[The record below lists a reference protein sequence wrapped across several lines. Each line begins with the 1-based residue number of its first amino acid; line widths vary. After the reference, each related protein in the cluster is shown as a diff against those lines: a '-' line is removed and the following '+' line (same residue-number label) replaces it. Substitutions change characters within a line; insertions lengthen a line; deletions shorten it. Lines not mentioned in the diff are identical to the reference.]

1 MTGSTC
7 EFRFQNRSK
16 HIQKEKNQFS
26 VKTKTQR
33 QEKEELQRKIRSSLL
48 VAEIDGH
55 EEEFVTFGSQE
66 IIRDFQ
72 QQRVLEL
79 WWGKRNDAEW
89 IKGPGGLGKSSVE
102 HRPLP
107 EHVSPSGARE

>member
-1 MTGSTC
+1 M
-7 EFRFQNRSK
+7 K
-16 HIQKEKNQFS
+16 A
-26 VKTKTQR
+26 KTQR

-72 QQRVLEL
+72 
-79 WWGKRNDAEW
+79 
-89 IKGPGGLGKSSVE
+89 
-102 HRPLP
+102 
-107 EHVSPSGARE
+107 